1 MQFFTSA
8 KDLGDWVRHQKTP
21 DEAAKKIIEIVGNS
35 ERDIVETCR
44 SMFKGDEN
52 ASNILFGI
60 LAKHNLTREGRNMT
74 NKIIKE
80 AQIIGRDAP
89 LYANMELKVCPKLPY
104 SVGKRLIST
113 YNCRNQCLDSL
124 VLDDDPNRT
133 YCLEALWRR
142 HVMDKFSRE
151 FKDKD
156 GKWVGG
162 YINERF
168 QTFKDDGGNQMQLAH
183 GERTRLPR
191 PHQYSTESRLSEGRG
206 EEITFQTASSN
217 KFVKLASVDTKEATK
232 VDQIFSDVIEMKEA
246 GLSDED
252 IIYKVAEHYNE
263 TIQTVAVIHKAAT
276 KSLITHSGIVYA
288 HNNSL
293 KKNAQIAQTS
303 LPPKSTVRALQDI
316 NVTLLNGQESILPV
330 HSVVVV
336 EPEKFQNKTV
346 FNHEGS
352 KFCLHENTDAN
363 TVFEPLDSEHGLI
376 QDAAEELALNEEIPV
391 IGQGNQNVSQN
402 SEFSQPNNSDQAK
415 EEYPITEY

>member
-8 KDLGDWVRHQKTP
+8 KDLGEWVRHQKTA
-21 DEAAKKIIEIVGNS
+21 DIASQKIIEIVKNN

-44 SMFKGDEN
+44 SIFEGDEN
-52 ASNILFGI
+52 ASNVLFGV
-60 LAKHNLTREGRNMT
+60 LAQHNLTREGKNMT

-89 LYANMELKVCPKLPY
+89 LYANMEMKVCPKLPY

-124 VLDDDPNRT
+124 VLDDDPTRT
-133 YCLEALWRR
+133 YCMEALWRR

-168 QTFKDDGGNQMQLAH
+168 QTFKDDGGNQMQLAN

-191 PHQYSTESRLSEGRG
+191 PHQYSTERRLEEARG
-206 EEITFQTASSN
+206 EKTTDIKASSN
-217 KFVKLASVDTKEATK
+217 QFVKLASVENKKATK
-232 VDQIFSDVIEMKEA
+232 VEQIFSDVIEMKEA

-252 IIYKVAEHYNE
+252 IIYKTAEHYDE
-263 TIQTVAVIHKAAT
+263 TIQKVASIYKMAT
-276 KSLITHSGIVYA
+276 KSLSRHNGIVYA

-293 KKNAQIAQTS
+293 KKNAENLVQS
-303 LPPKSTVRALQDI
+303 LPPRSTVRSIQDI
-316 NVTLLNGQESILPV
+316 PISLVNGQQDKLLAG
-330 HSVVVV
+330 SVVVV
-336 EPEKFQNKTV
+336 EPEKYQGQIV
-346 FNHEGS
+346 FNFEGQ
-352 KFCLHENTDAN
+352 KFLLQENMDAN
-363 TVFEPLDSEHGLI
+363 QVFEILDDHQGMI
-376 QDAAEELALNEEIPV
+376 QDAADETGLNEESMPTEEFPIV
-391 IGQGNQNVSQN
+391 ENVR
-402 SEFSQPNNSDQAK
+402 
-415 EEYPITEY
+415 